1 MNVLKV
7 YWKDV
12 KTLRYI
18 KKIIIGIF
26 IVTILSGLV
35 GCTRLNEINTDVF
48 YVKVTQ
54 DGKERKEPY
63 IKNGEKKMFIYYQ
76 YENVDAYDK
85 KGKKIKVRFTS
96 DKKQLRK
103 DSYLEIRVRDTKEDT
118 TNEIISYKEVNGDDV
133 PDNVKIKLD
142 R

>member
-1 MNVLKV
+1 MM
-7 YWKDV
+7 
-12 KTLRYI
+12 YI

-63 IKNGEKKMFIYYQ
+63 IKNGEKKIFIYYQ

-85 KGKKIKVRFTS
+85 NGKEIKVRFTS

-118 TNEIISYKEVNGDDV
+118 TNEIISYKEVNDDDV
-133 PDNVKIKLD
+133 PNNVKIKLD

>member
-1 MNVLKV
+1 M
-7 YWKDV
+7 
-12 KTLRYI
+12 YI

-63 IKNGEKKMFIYYQ
+63 IKNGEKKIFIYYQ

-85 KGKKIKVRFTS
+85 NGKEIKVRFTS

-118 TNEIISYKEVNGDDV
+118 TNEIISYKEVNDDDV
-133 PDNVKIKLD
+133 PNNVKIKLD

>member
-1 MNVLKV
+1 MRMYDLILK
-7 YWKDV
+7 K
-12 KTLRYI
+12 RN
-18 KKIIIGIF
+18 GGE
-26 IVTILSGLV
+26 LS
-35 GCTRLNEINTDVF
+35 TEEINFFVDKYT
-48 YVKVTQ
+48 
-54 DGKERKEPY
+54 
-63 IKNGEKKMFIYYQ
+63 NGEKKIFIYYQ

-85 KGKKIKVRFTS
+85 NGKEIKVRFTS

-133 PDNVKIKLD
+133 PNNIKIKLD